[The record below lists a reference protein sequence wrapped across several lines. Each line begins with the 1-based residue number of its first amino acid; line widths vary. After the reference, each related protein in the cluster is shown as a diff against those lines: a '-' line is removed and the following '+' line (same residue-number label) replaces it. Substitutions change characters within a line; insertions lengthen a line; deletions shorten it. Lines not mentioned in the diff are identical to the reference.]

1 MPPAQFPA
9 GLASSTVG
17 GASRRSPRH
26 PRKATEKNT
35 GRSSS
40 KNSSKPK
47 ATRRVED
54 SPKEDASGDLL
65 KAVQSD
71 FDALRTLV
79 TCKIC
84 DRLLYEPYIISC
96 GHTYCYSCLC
106 QWFVSNRT
114 KKTCPDCRAVVKQ
127 APAPA
132 YLIREMTLVFINR
145 AELLPLGETL
155 EQHVQWQKEESEIVQ
170 HDKTNADSKT
180 GGLFRGCFK
189 HRPETPR
196 AIRDEG
202 DGVDRCPFCMYE
214 LEGGACIRCE
224 LQFGESGS
232 LTFGESF
239 GGFSDMDETSEH
251 GLSSEDLDAELEMD
265 DGDIDLGLEVYADG
279 AYDAWHDEMA
289 DDEHSFAVRRWL
301 QNGGTARPPAGFG
314 TGPRRRAAHS
324 AAGSRRRSYTASFIS
339 GIDEDSEVGT
349 SEEEEEDGDIDTRP
363 PSRPAQYRRR
373 GPHDAA
379 GSRRRPYPASLVS
392 DMHEDSEI
400 GTLEQEEEEEDDDD
414 VEDSSMNDF
423 INDED
428 SDVESHSNAPTPSGV
443 QQSQGP
449 QRQQRRPRRVVDSDT
464 SSDGSDD
471 DDERADEDE
480 EPLPSGRRRYQILS
494 QRGQRPNQRPS
505 IAPSVST
512 DVASSEHDLD
522 EEDAELLYQAGWS
535 PLGHREQDGMEEDND
550 DSDGGSTTVGW
561 EPTAISNERSRT
573 AGSLTSR
580 TGRRFV
586 PIQPPSRA
594 GDAHSLDGS
603 GGLRRRRPALSN
615 TPTVSYDDDEVD
627 DNDSGMDVEDSSD
640 LGGASSSS
648 RSSAVRL
655 RGNIV
660 PTNHSTPS
668 NTVESSLDDTSD
680 ADTDGANYTSAQSH
694 QRRQSWWSRQQD
706 YDRRISELLVRRQSE
721 NYRMRN
727 HMPSLSDINSVA
739 RQIQESRNS
748 FSLNTPLNVG
758 ARQLRQQLGEQSSL
772 ATLRQRVSQR
782 ALHQQ
787 SSQTNVRDGTAQP
800 SNVHAQVPS
809 IDIQS
814 QPSHGRV
821 QPLSSSR
828 TLSAQARPSP
838 LQRPAAIQAST
849 SSTTIPPY
857 LLPPFS
863 REGRQRWVAEREEV
877 AARSVFMPPFRE

>member
-1 MPPAQFPA
+1 
-9 GLASSTVG
+9 
-17 GASRRSPRH
+17 
-26 PRKATEKNT
+26 
-35 GRSSS
+35 
-40 KNSSKPK
+40 
-47 ATRRVED
+47 
-54 SPKEDASGDLL
+54 
-65 KAVQSD
+65 
-71 FDALRTLV
+71 
-79 TCKIC
+79 
-84 DRLLYEPYIISC
+84 
-96 GHTYCYSCLC
+96 
-106 QWFVSNRT
+106 
-114 KKTCPDCRAVVKQ
+114 
-127 APAPA
+127 
-132 YLIREMTLVFINR
+132 MTLVFINR

-170 HDKTNADSKT
+170 HDKTNADSRT

-189 HRPETPR
+189 YRPETPR
-196 AIRDEG
+196 AFRDEG

-251 GLSSEDLDAELEMD
+251 GLSSEDLDAELEME

-289 DDEHSFAVRRWL
+289 DDEQSFAVRRWL
-301 QNGGTARPPAGFG
+301 QNGGTARPPPGFG

-324 AAGSRRRSYTASFIS
+324 AAGSRRRSYTAS
-339 GIDEDSEVGT
+339 
-349 SEEEEEDGDIDTRP
+349 
-363 PSRPAQYRRR
+363 
-373 GPHDAA
+373 
-379 GSRRRPYPASLVS
+379 LVS

-400 GTLEQEEEEEDDDD
+400 GTLEEEEEDDDD
-414 VEDSSMNDF
+414 DEDSSMNDF

-428 SDVESHSNAPTPSGV
+428 SDVESHSNASTPVGV

-449 QRQQRRPRRVVDSDT
+449 QRLQRRPRRVVDSDT
-464 SSDGSDD
+464 SSDGSED
-471 DDERADEDE
+471 DDEQADEDE

-522 EEDAELLYQAGWS
+522 EEDTETLLYQAGWS
-535 PLGHREQDGMEEDND
+535 PLGHREQDEMEEDDD

-573 AGSLTSR
+573 AGSLTPR

-594 GDAHSLDGS
+594 GDAQSLDGS
-603 GGLRRRRPALSN
+603 GGLRWRRPALST
-615 TPTVSYDDDEVD
+615 TPTVSYDDDEAD
-627 DNDSGMDVEDSSD
+627 DNDSEMNVEDGSD

-668 NTVESSLDDTSD
+668 NYVESSLDDTSD
-680 ADTDGANYTSAQSH
+680 ADTDGANDTFAQSH
-694 QRRQSWWSRQQD
+694 GRRQSWWSRQQD
-706 YDRRISELLVRRQSE
+706 YDRRVSELLVRHQSE

-727 HMPSLSDINSVA
+727 HMSSLSDINSGA
-739 RQIQESRNS
+739 RQIQGSRNP
-748 FSLNTPLNVG
+748 FLLNTPLNVG

-772 ATLRQRVSQR
+772 ATLRQPVSQR

-787 SSQTNVRDGTAQP
+787 SSQANVRDGTAQP
-800 SNVHAQVPS
+800 SNVHAQASS
-809 IDIQS
+809 ID
-814 QPSHGRV
+814 P
-821 QPLSSSR
+821 
-828 TLSAQARPSP
+828 
-838 LQRPAAIQAST
+838 
-849 SSTTIPPY
+849 
-857 LLPPFS
+857 
-863 REGRQRWVAEREEV
+863 
-877 AARSVFMPPFRE
+877 